1 MKDAFDDVIYEKAR
15 NEKLTLPRSYQEKV
29 KRTLNQL
36 TEEAGENRVK
46 VCFFDQK
53 KLALGMFCVLCLLIA
68 TAGILGKLGIFER
81 HGIDETNETEIQS
94 AEMVKTEMEQFVA
107 PKEETQTEEIT
118 KEFKDG
124 ERETVPL
131 VRMAYDSWICP
142 VKEVY
147 YETFCESTVKEQ
159 KLYVAC
165 FAGTK
170 GDDVFAVSD
179 GIIEECG
186 FEIPYGNYVVLAAE
200 NGAKVR
206 YWHLNEYT
214 VKQGDEVKRG
224 DVIAALGNTGLVTGP
239 ALSISVIV
247 DGEAI
252 KPVITDEEYAAP
264 RVFESEE

>member
-1 MKDAFDDVIYEKAR
+1 M
-15 NEKLTLPRSYQEKV
+15 
-29 KRTLNQL
+29 
-36 TEEAGENRVK
+36 
-46 VCFFDQK
+46 
-53 KLALGMFCVLCLLIA
+53 
-68 TAGILGKLGIFER
+68 
-81 HGIDETNETEIQS
+81 
-94 AEMVKTEMEQFVA
+94 A

-124 ERETVPL
+124 ERETLPL
-131 VRMAYDSWICP
+131 VRMAYDTWICP
-142 VKEVY
+142 VKDVY
-147 YETFCESTVKEQ
+147 YETFCESTVKGQ

-170 GDDVFAVSD
+170 GDEILAVSD
-179 GIIEECG
+179 GVIEECDY
-186 FEIPYGNYVVLAAE
+186 EIPYGYYVVLAAE

-206 YWHLNEYT
+206 YWHLSEYT

-247 DGEAI
+247 DGETI

-264 RVFESEE
+264 KVFESEE